1 MNWDAIGAIGEII
14 SALAV
19 LVTLVYL
26 AIQIR
31 QNTAAV
37 RASATRE
44 IHDSLLTAHTPIVSS
59 TEVARV
65 IRLGSFEPDKLS
77 PDEHLQFDTA
87 IYNMF
92 ASFEIYHS
100 QYQSGLIDNNIFGR
114 VKLSIQNQSSTP
126 GVQLWWSKYK
136 LDFSNAFVELVEEQ
150 ISKGKEQTREY
161 SKFFESMG
169 ENGGNGT

>member
-1 MNWDAIGAIGEII
+1 MNWDAVGAIGEII
-14 SALAV
+14 GALAV

-26 AIQIR
+26 AIQIK
-31 QNTAAV
+31 QNTAVA

-44 IHDSLLTAHTPIVSS
+44 IHDSLLAAHSPIFSS

-65 IRLGSFEPDKLS
+65 IRLGSFEPESLT

-92 ASFEIYHS
+92 TSFEIYHS
-100 QYQSGLIDNNIFGR
+100 QYRAGLIDEEIFSR
-114 VKLSIQNQSSTP
+114 VKLGIRNQSSTP
-126 GVQLWWSKYK
+126 GVQVWWNKYK
-136 LDFSNAFVELVEEQ
+136 ADFSAEFTKLVENELAR
-150 ISKGKEQTREY
+150 GKEQGPEY

-169 ENGGNGT
+169 KDSANGT